1 MVAKITF
8 TDNSAEIINDFSIIV
23 RNMPRLVKRSLAKV
37 SSLEVAAI
45 KNRTQQKG
53 IDAFGKKFAPYS
65 KKNKRARRKQ
75 SGVVDLTDT
84 GRMFSALTFKASQS
98 KGELFFRSKEATDK
112 ASYHDLFGAGRSR
125 VKRQFFR
132 ISKKEQVFLQKEFS
146 DLIFKGLGL

>member
-8 TDNSAEIINDFSIIV
+8 TDNSAEIANDFSI
-23 RNMPRLVKRSLAKV
+23 LVKKMPQLVQRSLAKV
-37 SSLEVAAI
+37 SAFEVASI
-45 KNRTQQKG
+45 KNRTQNKG

-84 GRMFSALTFKASQS
+84 GQMFSALTFKSSRS
-98 KGELFFRSKEATDK
+98 KGELFFRSKDATDK
-112 ASYHDLFGAGRSR
+112 ASYHDLFGAGKNK

-132 ISKKEQVFLQKEFS
+132 ISKKEQSQIQKQFNE
-146 DLIFKGLGL
+146 LILKGLGL